1 MESIDPHAL
10 EPGTEVLVGPGYL
23 AGPGDGNAAFNSL
36 ENAEGWT
43 KVVAFG
49 TDTYFT
55 SPCQRVRVAN
65 AVESH
70 YGGWTITFAE
80 DPLGVPD
87 WIVTF
92 DRHTPD
98 EVVAA
103 FTKTLVQGLPNHFAD
118 YLSGGRHYTGASP
131 ATVFMSHQWEP
142 VHGSRPFRSVSP
154 DGHAAYR
161 MRVGW
166 LHEYDELLTPEKST
180 WRISAGVDPVYAPSW
195 QAYFSR
201 STPQHLLTASAV
213 ALTDPT
219 PVRRAV
225 HQIPERHRSLVDIH
239 LPESAGP
246 APRTAAALSRSSHAE
261 GASTRRPAT
270 AAASSPALAHAA
282 GSRRQR

>member
-1 MESIDPHAL
+1 MENIDPDAL

-23 AGPGDGNAAFNSL
+23 AGPGNGRAVFDSL
-36 ENAEGWT
+36 GNAEGWT

-49 TDTYFT
+49 TDTYYT

-65 AVESH
+65 AVKSH

-80 DPLGVPD
+80 DPLGIPD

-103 FTKTLVQGLPNHFAD
+103 FTATLVQGLPNHFAD
-118 YLSGGRHYTGASP
+118 YLTGGKHYTGASP
-131 ATVFMSHQWEP
+131 ATVFGSHQWEAVP
-142 VHGSRPFRSVSP
+142 GSRPFHSVSP
-154 DGHAAYR
+154 DGHAAYQ

-166 LHEYDELLTPEKST
+166 LHEYDELLAPEKSM
-180 WRISAGVDPVYAPSW
+180 WRMSAGVDPVYAPSW

-201 STPQHLLTASAV
+201 YTPQHLLTASAV
-213 ALTDPT
+213 AFTDPT
-219 PVRRAV
+219 FVGRAV
-225 HQIPERHRSLVDIH
+225 HQIPERHRSLVDVH
-239 LPESAGP
+239 LPESAEP
-246 APRTAAALSRSSHAE
+246 APRTAAALARSSHAE
-261 GASTRRPAT
+261 GVPDRRPAT
-270 AAASSPALAHAA
+270 AVASSPSLSHAA